1 MTNTSKKFSKKLNS
15 RFAKKQNEMMRQ
27 PAIMGDGNGNLL
39 VTGFENFVYITVG
52 DKSMPVFNNRVPAQI
67 GVKVWVGYAPEE
79 PTLFQVLSTRSE
91 SPAGVETGFVGYAPA
106 KRYEWHAL
114 NGGQDPLY
122 VHLRAVTPL
131 RLGVSSTANAATL
144 YADLY
149 RGFVYI
155 GTAYKAVARQ
165 DIDLYSHIP
174 STAGKAAFVLITID
188 NTGAVVQTKGS
199 EVDIAALAITD
210 IPAIPTGTVFTCGAI
225 RVYNGQ
231 TSIQDGRTNT
241 DFVDLRF
248 SRDGLADALSDNN
261 YYGRRNGIWT
271 NLKTYF
277 DTLFVALTGN
287 QSIDGVKTF
296 TSDPIVPDEAY
307 DATAWNASLEP
318 PTKNAVRDKIES
330 MSAGGGHVIQDEG
343 TPLTARANL
352 NFVGAGVTATDDA
365 GNNATVVT
373 IPAGG
378 ITGSGTNGN
387 ITKWTGA
394 GTVGDATNTDAEVAS
409 AVSLKHTQG
418 TDTALGAL
426 STKNPPIDA
435 DKVIYRDSVS
445 TDALVTST
453 WTQVKAFLKT
463 YFDTIYAAIS
473 HGSHI
478 PVAGITTQ
486 ILQWASEAT
495 AKWVTVSGDASI
507 ADGGALAVNKTRLNV
522 RNETGS
528 TIVSTRAVY
537 ISGFNNFPLISL
549 VDNTDETK
557 HNLIGVTIAP
567 IANSADGY
575 IATTGQFDAE
585 TNSWNVGTELY
596 MSTSGNLTSTEPTAG
611 TVRHVGIVTVKA
623 NYPTGKILMYTQPEE
638 YYTAMTAGKDYIIR
652 MGDSAGANKVSFK
665 DYANVEQASLN
676 SDGALLAV
684 SVNGINQTDGTEL
697 ASFANGGTGTHTASD
712 AHIASTANPHSV
724 TAAQAAAIPNDG
736 WIAITATGTSGTLD
750 APSFEI
756 SFNADMTGLIGLGH
770 KIKITQTTTKYF
782 IVTKV
787 GAYSGGATVITC
799 YGGTDYTLV
808 ATATTAIT
816 NPFYSTVKAPF
827 GFPLTQS
834 KWTVEVTDSTTRSQ
848 ATPTGGTW
856 YNINNTSISVPIGVW
871 NHITSV
877 LATTDKAA
885 AGNLD
890 VYCTLSTA
898 NNSASDASSTRKIA
912 VRATSVY
919 LESSL
924 ILASTISVTSKTT
937 YYLNTKTD
945 ANTVANI
952 YNNNTAQNLSIK
964 LICAYL

>member
-1 MTNTSKKFSKKLNS
+1 MTNTNEIKRSLTKFLNNNRS
-15 RFAKKQNEMMRQ
+15 AEV
-27 PAIMGDGNGNLL
+27 PAWMGDLSGTVQADAERFNVYVVLMSGEV
-39 VTGFENFVYITVG
+39 VTVR
-52 DKSMPVFNNRVPAQI
+52 NNRVPNIARLPVII
-67 GVKVWVGYAPEE
+67 GYDGTD
-79 PTLFQVLSTRSE
+79 TLQVLRSRDVYDKGTPYPE
-91 SPAGVETGFVGYAPA
+91 LPSHADASHTWPGYDTAWIRAEQFMPGLALPSSGFVIQFMGFAYYMTGWHLIENQEIDLSSEAAVTGANFILVEIDSAGV
-106 KRYEWHAL
+106 
-114 NGGQDPLY
+114 
-122 VHLRAVTPL
+122 
-131 RLGVSSTANAATL
+131 
-144 YADLY
+144 
-149 RGFVYI
+149 
-155 GTAYKAVARQ
+155 
-165 DIDLYSHIP
+165 
-174 STAGKAAFVLITID
+174 ITF
-188 NTGAVVQTKGS
+188 NTGATVAS
-199 EVDIAALAITD
+199 RELLEYSD
-210 IPAIPTGTVFTCGAI
+210 IPSPSATKRPLFAVKMYI
-225 RVYNGQ
+225 GQ
-231 TSIQDGRTNT
+231 TEIIQTAAQADI
-241 DFVDLRF
+241 VDLRWSGF
-248 SRDGLADALSDNN
+248 ASGSSTTMSVQ
-261 YYGRRNGIWT
+261 YV
-271 NLKTYF
+271 
-277 DTLFVALTGN
+277 DTKANIEALTGL
-287 QSIDGVKTF
+287 SEGAI
-296 TSDPIVPDEAY
+296 AY
-307 DATAWNASLEP
+307 ATDTNELGSYSGAAW
-318 PTKNAVRDKIES
+318 TWGGGG
-330 MSAGGGHVIQDEG
+330 GGGHVIQDEG

-756 SFNADMTGLIGLGH
+756 S
-770 KIKITQTTTKYF
+770 KYF

-964 LICAYL
+964 LICVYL